1 MIFDKAPSA
10 FPDYDLS
17 TMPRHFPAGF
27 VDSSWHNDGCPSV
40 WDKTRG
46 LLIYLDYANDADRE
60 HSGGPRFHLI
70 REHDGAVLY
79 GSDEWAAICGLFG
92 APMRPFLDSLINKP
106 A

>member
-27 VDSSWHNDGCPSV
+27 VDSSWHNDSCPSV
-40 WDKTRG
+40 WDEARG
-46 LLIYLDYANDADRE
+46 LIIFLDFANDADRE
-60 HSGGPRFHLI
+60 HSGGVRFFLI
-70 REHDGAVLY
+70 REHDGAALY
-79 GSDEWAAICGLFG
+79 ETDEWAMMLGLFG
-92 APMRPFLDSLINKP
+92 APMRKFLDSLIGKS